1 MSCLSYDYFSHTI
14 LHVLSWSYC
23 AILVVVCTGI
33 GLLPTIRP
41 VINKLK
47 LKLKKKSNRL
57 GW

>member
-1 MSCLSYDYFSHTI
+1 MPCLSYDYFSHTT
-14 LHVLSWSYC
+14 LHVLSLSYC

-47 LKLKKKSNRL
+47 KNKLN
-57 GW
+57 